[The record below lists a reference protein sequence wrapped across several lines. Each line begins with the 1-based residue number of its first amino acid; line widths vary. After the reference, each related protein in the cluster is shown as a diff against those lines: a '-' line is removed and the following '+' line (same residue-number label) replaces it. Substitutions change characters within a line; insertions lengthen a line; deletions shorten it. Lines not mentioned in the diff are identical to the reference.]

1 MSNVKYL
8 PWPYGKLGSKERSEL
23 TELKEAGY
31 DFSDPID
38 IIDIFEKKVA
48 KFAGSKYAIAVNSAS
63 SGIFLCLK
71 HYQNTYGNQKDFPT
85 TITVPSRTYISVPM
99 TVVNAGFKVKF
110 EDIKWK
116 GIYDLEPFNLVD
128 GATRWTKDMY
138 VGDGALQVVSFQ
150 IKKRV
155 PIGAG
160 GMILTDNKKEYE
172 WLKLASHDGR
182 NMNVHYGDDEFAV
195 IGWHMNMI
203 PEDAARGILLMDSLP
218 EVNEDVY
225 GWESYYDISKRK
237 VFECN

>member
-1 MSNVKYL
+1 MDDVKYL
-8 PWPYGKLGSKERSEL
+8 PWPYGKLGRKERSEL
-23 TELKEAGY
+23 NELKEAGY

-38 IIDIFEKKVA
+38 INDIFEKKVA
-48 KFAGSKYAIAVNSAS
+48 KFAGSKYGVAVNSSS

-71 HYQNTYGNQKDFPT
+71 YYQAMYGNQKDFPT

-99 TVVNAGFKVKF
+99 TVINAGFKVKF

-150 IKKRV
+150 VKKRI

-160 GMILTDNKKEYE
+160 GMILTDDKKEYE

-182 NMNVHYGDDEFAV
+182 NMNVHYGDDEFAI

-203 PEDAARGILLMDSLP
+203 PEDAARGILLIDSVP

-225 GWESYYDISKRK
+225 SWENYYDISKRK
-237 VFECN
+237 VFK

>member
-1 MSNVKYL
+1 MDDVKYL
-8 PWPYGKLGSKERSEL
+8 PWPYGKLGRKERSEL
-23 TELKEAGY
+23 NELKEAGY

-48 KFAGSKYAIAVNSAS
+48 KFAGSKYGVAVNSSS

-71 HYQNTYGNQKDFPT
+71 YYQAMYGNQKDFPT

-99 TVVNAGFKVKF
+99 TVINAGFKVKF
-110 EDIKWK
+110 EDIKWI

-150 IKKRV
+150 VKKRI

-160 GMILTDNKKEYE
+160 GMILTDDKKEYE

-182 NMNVHYGDDEFAV
+182 NMNVHYGDDEFAI

-203 PEDAARGILLMDSLP
+203 PEDAARGILLIDSVP

-225 GWESYYDISKRK
+225 SWENYYDISKRK
-237 VFECN
+237 VFK

>member
-1 MSNVKYL
+1 MDDVKYL
-8 PWPYGKLGSKERSEL
+8 PWPYGKLGRKERSEL
-23 TELKEAGY
+23 NELKEAGY

-48 KFAGSKYAIAVNSAS
+48 KFAGSKYGVAVNSSS

-71 HYQNTYGNQKDFPT
+71 YYQAMYGNQKDFPT

-99 TVVNAGFKVKF
+99 TVINAGFKVKF

-150 IKKRV
+150 VKKRI

-160 GMILTDNKKEYE
+160 GMILTDDKKEYE

-182 NMNVHYGDDEFAV
+182 NMNVHYGDDEFAI

-203 PEDAARGILLMDSLP
+203 PEDAARGILLIDSVP

-225 GWESYYDISKRK
+225 SWENYYDISKRK
-237 VFECN
+237 VFK

>member
-1 MSNVKYL
+1 MDDVKYL
-8 PWPYGKLGSKERSEL
+8 PWPYGKLGRKERSEL
-23 TELKEAGY
+23 NELKEAGY

-48 KFAGSKYAIAVNSAS
+48 KFAGSKYGVAVNSSS

-71 HYQNTYGNQKDFPT
+71 YYQAMYGNQKDFPT

-99 TVVNAGFKVKF
+99 TVINAGFKVKF

-150 IKKRV
+150 VKKRI

-160 GMILTDNKKEYE
+160 GMILTDDKKEYE
-172 WLKLASHDGR
+172 LLKLASHDGR
-182 NMNVHYGDDEFAV
+182 NMNVHYGDDEFAI

-203 PEDAARGILLMDSLP
+203 PEDAARGILLIDSVP

-225 GWESYYDISKRK
+225 SWENYYDISKRK
-237 VFECN
+237 VFK

>member
-1 MSNVKYL
+1 MDDVKYL
-8 PWPYGKLGSKERSEL
+8 PWPYGKLGRKERSEL

-48 KFAGSKYAIAVNSAS
+48 KFAGSKYGVAVNSSS

-71 HYQNTYGNQKDFPT
+71 YYQAMYANQKDFPT

-99 TVVNAGFKVKF
+99 TVINAGFEVKF

-150 IKKRV
+150 VKKRI

-160 GMILTDNKKEYE
+160 GMILTDDKKEYE

-182 NMNVHYGDDEFAV
+182 NMNVHYGDDEFAI

-203 PEDAARGILLMDSLP
+203 PEDAARGILLIDSVP

-225 GWESYYDISKRK
+225 SWENYYDISKRK
-237 VFECN
+237 VFK

>member
-1 MSNVKYL
+1 MDDVKYL
-8 PWPYGKLGSKERSEL
+8 PWPYGKLGRKERSEL
-23 TELKEAGY
+23 NELKEAGY

-48 KFAGSKYAIAVNSAS
+48 KFAGSKYGVAVNSSS

-71 HYQNTYGNQKDFPT
+71 YYQAMYGNQKDFPT

-99 TVVNAGFKVKF
+99 TVINAGFKVKF

-128 GATRWTKDMY
+128 GATRWIKDMY

-150 IKKRV
+150 VKKRI

-160 GMILTDNKKEYE
+160 GMILTDDKKEYE

-182 NMNVHYGDDEFAV
+182 NMNVHYGDDEFAI

-203 PEDAARGILLMDSLP
+203 PEDAARGILLIDSVP

-225 GWESYYDISKRK
+225 SWENYYDISKRK
-237 VFECN
+237 VFK

>member
-1 MSNVKYL
+1 MDDVKYL
-8 PWPYGKLGSKERSEL
+8 PWPYGKLGRKVRSEL

-48 KFAGSKYAIAVNSAS
+48 KFAGSKYGVAVNSSS

-71 HYQNTYGNQKDFPT
+71 YYQAMYGNQKDFPT

-99 TVVNAGFKVKF
+99 TVINAGFKVKF

-150 IKKRV
+150 VKKRI

-160 GMILTDNKKEYE
+160 GMILTDDKKEYE

-182 NMNVHYGDDEFAV
+182 NMNVHYGDDEFAI

-203 PEDAARGILLMDSLP
+203 PEDAARGILLIDSVP

-225 GWESYYDISKRK
+225 SWENYYDISKRK
-237 VFECN
+237 VFK